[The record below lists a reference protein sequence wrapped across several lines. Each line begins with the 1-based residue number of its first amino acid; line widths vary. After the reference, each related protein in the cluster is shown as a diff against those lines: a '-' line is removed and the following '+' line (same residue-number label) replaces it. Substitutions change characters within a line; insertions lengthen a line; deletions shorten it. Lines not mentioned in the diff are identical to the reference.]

1 MTLGEVANVVGLLGT
16 ASVVGAYC
24 LMQMDQLDTR
34 GLAFNLI
41 NLVGAICL
49 FLSLL
54 VHFNLASFVIEVFW
68 ILASL
73 WGLIQYRRRRIAA
86 ASESVK

>member
-1 MTLGEVANVVGLLGT
+1 MSIAELANVIGLLGT

-24 LMQMDQLDTR
+24 MMQMDRLDTR

-68 ILASL
+68 IAASL
-73 WGLIQYRRRRIAA
+73 WGLRQYYRRRNAA
-86 ASESVK
+86 AERAE